1 MFKKIKLKDFIII
14 DNANMSN
21 NINVR
26 IINAEYPRFPSARI
40 FHRGLIAPLFF

>member
-1 MFKKIKLKDFIII
+1 MLEKFKLKNFIII

-40 FHRGLIAPLFF
+40 FHRGLIDPLFL